1 MKSRWFNYRPLCI
14 IFIFL
19 LLGSVFVFYFS
30 DFKLFTI
37 LITIIVFSL
46 LLVLTIMKKKIKY
59 VLIPLISFIV
69 GACLYFAVVTSF
81 QEEIETPNTIQA
93 RIYNVNMPED
103 GRIRVY
109 ADSCKFD
116 GQDMGENIIIY
127 IYDNSNLFEHIELG
141 SIITFT
147 PSNFYQTDLYY
158 YGTPNAS
165 YYSKNLKFSATV
177 SSNTINYIGTDLTFA
192 EQIKQHIKE
201 NLADGLTN
209 ENVEIAY
216 SALFGEK
223 ELLSDSQYNAY
234 KLSGVAHL
242 LAVSGL
248 HVVIIV
254 GVLYKILDLLR
265 IKNWPRII
273 IVSIILILYMYICNF
288 AVSIIRATIM
298 SIVMLLAPMFF
309 REYDTLSSIAFSGII
324 IYFINPLSAFDPGF
338 LMSFAC
344 VIGIAL
350 LNKPIRSALAHLKMP
365 NWLLDSLS
373 ISSATMTSLIFI
385 MAHFFNTLNIISLLA
400 NIILIP
406 IFTFAFTIVFVV
418 SILSLI
424 IPYVSIVL
432 YPINYIFDFINIVAT
447 ILGNLSISN
456 FQTISFNYVAILV
469 YLLLLVFISR
479 ICVADRK
486 TKVILSL
493 PTVALLVVCLL

>member
-19 LLGSVFVFYFS
+19 LLGSVFVFYLT
-30 DFKLFTI
+30 DYRLFTI
-37 LITIIVFSL
+37 LITLVVFIFI
-46 LLVLTIMKKKIKY
+46 LVLTIMKKKIKY
-59 VLIPLISFIV
+59 ILIPLISFII
-69 GACLYFAVVTSF
+69 GASLYYGVVASF
-81 QEEIETPNTIQA
+81 QEEIEPPSFIQA

-109 ADSCKFD
+109 ADSCVFD
-116 GQDMGENIIIY
+116 GKEMDENLIIY
-127 IYDNSNLFEHIELG
+127 IYDNSNLFENIEIG
-141 SIITFT
+141 SIVTFE
-147 PSNFYQTDLYY
+147 PSTFYQTDLFY

-165 YYSKNLKFSATV
+165 YYSKSLKFSATV
-177 SSNTINYIGTDLTFA
+177 SSNNIKFVGLDKTFA
-192 EQIKQHIKE
+192 EQLKQHIKD
-201 NLADGLTN
+201 NLSDGLTN

-216 SALFGEK
+216 SALFGET

-254 GVLYKILDLLR
+254 GILYKILDLLR
-265 IKNWPRII
+265 IKNWARII
-273 IVSIILILYMYICNF
+273 IVSILLIFYMYVCNF

-298 SIVMLLAPMFF
+298 SIIMLLAPMFF

-324 IYFINPLSAFDPGF
+324 IFLVNPLTAFDPGF
-338 LMSFAC
+338 LMSYAC

-350 LNKPIRSALAHLKMP
+350 LNKPIRSGLSHLKMP
-365 NWLLDSLS
+365 KWLLDSLA
-373 ISSATMTSLIFI
+373 ISTSTMVSLIFI

-432 YPINYIFDFINIVAT
+432 YPINYVFDFINIVAT
-447 ILGNLSISN
+447 VLGNLSVSN

-469 YLLLLVFISR
+469 YSLLLLLISR
-479 ICVADRK
+479 ICVANRK
-486 TKVILSL
+486 TKVVLSL
-493 PTVALLVVCLL
+493 PTVALLMVCLL